1 MLTARQSLRV
11 RCLESAPSS
20 QWKRWQQLPHF
31 KSYSTSHGDWRNWK
45 PPGLFTPKM
54 TCLYFILKGSWEH
67 QTISVSWLALVE
79 MIQSLLANRL
89 TRFFRVKLKGYV
101 RVGHRVCAELWS
113 APTQRSALSSL
124 HKYPAKVR
132 SGMVCYPTNQSSRQ
146 AVDRSVNHN
155 RFLHIWT
162 FFSSGFL

>member
-1 MLTARQSLRV
+1 MLFNK
-11 RCLESAPSS
+11 SAPSS
-20 QWKRWQQLPHF
+20 QLKRLQQLLHF
-31 KSYSTSHGDWRNWK
+31 KSCSTGHGFWRNWT

-54 TCLYFILKGSWEH
+54 TYCQTSQFYFEGFGRTPDYQCKLTGLSWDD
-67 QTISVSWLALVE
+67 SVH
-79 MIQSLLANRL
+79 IGQPFD
-89 TRFFRVKLKGYV
+89 TFFRVKLKGYV
-101 RVGHRVCAELWS
+101 RVGHRVRAELWS

-124 HKYPAKVR
+124 HEYPAKIR
-132 SGMVCYPTNQSSRQ
+132 SGMVCYPTNQSCRQ